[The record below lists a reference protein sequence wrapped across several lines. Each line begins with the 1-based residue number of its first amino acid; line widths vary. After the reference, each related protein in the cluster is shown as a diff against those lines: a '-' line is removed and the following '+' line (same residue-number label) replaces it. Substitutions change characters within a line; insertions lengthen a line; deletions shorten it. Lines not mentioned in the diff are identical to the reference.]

1 MPVIIEHID
10 AIARQKQRGVLYID
24 FRPTTDD
31 EELFSYDYED
41 DERRQALLDWLDQQG
56 IAWCRCVEV
65 ASEDGFEDYAGQ
77 IYIDLALDESNP
89 TYCLLRDHLECPD
102 GSMRDSNMTFYH
114 LPLETAMQNAHH
126 DEPGFWERWAK
137 DF

>member
-56 IAWCRCVEV
+56 IAWWRCAEV

-77 IYIDLALDESNP
+77 IYIDLALDESDP
-89 TYCLLRDHLECPD
+89 KYCLLRDHLEYPD
-102 GSMRDSNMTFYH
+102 GSMRDSHVTF
-114 LPLETAMQNAHH
+114 
-126 DEPGFWERWAK
+126 
-137 DF
+137 